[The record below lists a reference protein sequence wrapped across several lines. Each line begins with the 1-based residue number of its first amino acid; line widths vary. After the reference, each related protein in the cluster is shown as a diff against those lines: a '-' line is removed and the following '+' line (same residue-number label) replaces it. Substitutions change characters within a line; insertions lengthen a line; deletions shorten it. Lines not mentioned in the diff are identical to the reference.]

1 MKQRYKDGDT
11 TVKPNGV
18 TYTTLIFM
26 WTDRPG
32 QECKEMVASLMQEM
46 GEWCGEDATGERI
59 EDPTEDVSFSTTRS
73 Q

>member
-46 GEWCGEDATGERI
+46 GECAIIFLIFLLW
-59 EDPTEDVSFSTTRS
+59 
-73 Q
+73 